1 MARYTDAKCRLC
13 RQEQTKLFLKG
24 TKCFSEKCP
33 LDKRQTKPGA
43 HGSSR
48 SRLSGYGI
56 QFREK
61 QKVKRTYGLLE
72 KPFRRFFAMASKE
85 KGNTGVRLLQL
96 LETRLDNVV
105 YRLGFARS
113 RAHAKQIISHG
124 HVLVNGKKV
133 NLNSYILNVG
143 DMVSVKES
151 SAKDEFLPTVEELGK
166 LMNVPA
172 WLERGK
178 GFEGRVTQIP
188 SRDMI
193 DTGIREQLIVEF
205 YSR

>member
-1 MARYTDAKCRLC
+1 MDR
-13 RQEQTKLFLKG
+13 
-24 TKCFSEKCP
+24 
-33 LDKRQTKPGA
+33 RQTKPGV
-43 HGSSR
+43 HGSLR
-48 SRLSGYGI
+48 SRMSNYGL

-72 KPFRRFFAMASKE
+72 KPFRRFFEMASKE

-113 RAHAKQIISHG
+113 RAHSKQIISHG
-124 HVLVNGKKV
+124 HILVNGKKV
-133 NLNSYILNVG
+133 NLCSYVLKVG
-143 DMVSVKES
+143 DVISVKES
-151 SAKDEFLPTVEELGK
+151 SVKEDFLPTVEELGK
-166 LMNVPA
+166 IMNVPA

-178 GFEGRVTQIP
+178 NYEGRVTQVP
-188 SRDMI
+188 ARDMI
-193 DTGIREQLIVEF
+193 DTGIKEQLIVEF